1 MHLYSLI
8 FTLCAE
14 SPHSM
19 HSDENEYDDAYQT
32 ADHSY
37 ALPGKSL
44 SSMPESNSDIISESI
59 SESIP
64 SEDIETVISPCT
76 ASPPVNAL
84 QNGFSDF
91 NETLKI
97 LSH

>member
-32 ADHSY
+32 ADHNY
-37 ALPGKSL
+37 ALHGKSL

-59 SESIP
+59 NIGINPE
-64 SEDIETVISPCT
+64 
-76 ASPPVNAL
+76 
-84 QNGFSDF
+84 
-91 NETLKI
+91 
-97 LSH
+97 